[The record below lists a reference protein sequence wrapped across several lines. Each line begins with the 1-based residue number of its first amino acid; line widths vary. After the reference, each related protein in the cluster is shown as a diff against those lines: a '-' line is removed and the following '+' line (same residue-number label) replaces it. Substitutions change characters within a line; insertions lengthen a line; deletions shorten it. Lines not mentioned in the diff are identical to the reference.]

1 MKNLKNPVDIIKEN
15 LYNPNCQ
22 MEHNKFPEE
31 RKVTQ
36 MSINAMESKVKELV
50 ELKKMAQELEDEIT
64 AIEDEIKKVM
74 GEEEVLFAGQYK
86 VSWSHV
92 STQRFDTSLFK
103 KMNPTLA
110 KDYIKTVVSRRFS
123 VA

>member
-1 MKNLKNPVDIIKEN
+1 
-15 LYNPNCQ
+15 

-110 KDYIKTVVSRRFS
+110 KDYIKTVISRRFS